1 MKNYRPEIDGLRAFA
16 ILPVVLFHA
25 GFKIFSGGFIGVDI
39 FFVISGYLIT
49 GIISNEIKEKKFN
62 LINFYERR
70 ARRILPNLLFV
81 VIFSSVLSW
90 LFLDI
95 YSLNIFGKSVIG
107 VVTFC
112 SNFYFWLKGGYFSES
127 TELMPLMHTWSLSVE
142 EQFYLFFPIL
152 MILLSKLESKKIFNI
167 LIFLTFLSLCLSIFA
182 VNYINP
188 IHQSIISGAFYL
200 LPTRAWELG
209 IGALI
214 SIKASQNKYVFN
226 FSIKRVFFLE
236 LLGISMVLLPIFLYS
251 ETTSFPGFAS
261 ISPVLGTGILLLFC
275 NNNTII
281 GRFLANKLFVFI
293 GLISYSLYLWHHVIF
308 SFWRNTHLNSS
319 IDNLHK
325 FLLIVLS
332 FAFSYI
338 SYKFIEKPFRNGSFF
353 SQKQILSYSFIFLA
367 ITGLI
372 GFISTIP
379 GKNMEE
385 LSARTLLKS
394 NYIYFQNIDERKFTK
409 YRIALENEK
418 VDVIVMGS
426 SRLMQLGSKSF
437 GKSALNLS
445 VSGASVEDLVAF
457 LPESI
462 NKFKP
467 SVVYIGADP
476 WIFNK
481 NSKQDRWTSV
491 KDMYEFW
498 KKKINEKNSDSTFIQ
513 NSPNIIT
520 NKNRI
525 TSIYN
530 NFNLNNEE
538 INGEVGSISKKSKD
552 GSCIYDK
559 SYSSQSQENIRR
571 GFLNNLSY
579 AMNDFKFDSN
589 ARDLYISLIKYL
601 KTKNI
606 EVIIVLSPYHPEL
619 FKLMKSNKS
628 KIPEIENNFI
638 EIAHYLNVK
647 IVGSYDIS
655 KISKNID
662 NNDFYDGIHPKDSL
676 MTLIVK

>member
-16 ILPVVLFHA
+16 ILPVILFHA
-25 GFKIFSGGFIGVDI
+25 GFKYFSGGFIGVDI

-49 GIISNEIKEKKFN
+49 GIIFNEIKEKKFS
-62 LINFYERR
+62 LTSFYERR
-70 ARRILPNLLFV
+70 ARRILPNLLLV
-81 VIFSSVLSW
+81 VIFSSILSW
-90 LFLDI
+90 LLLDI
-95 YSLNIFGKSVIG
+95 HSLNIFGKSVIG
-107 VVTFC
+107 VVTFS

-127 TELMPLMHTWSLSVE
+127 TELMPLMHTWSLSLE
-142 EQFYLFFPIL
+142 EQFYLFFPVL
-152 MILLSKLESKKIFNI
+152 MIALSRFGIKKIFS
-167 LIFLTFLSLCLSIFA
+167 LLMFLTFLSLCLSIYA

-188 IHQSIISGAFYL
+188 VHQSIISGAFYL

-214 SIKASQNKYVFN
+214 SIKASQKKYFLN
-226 FSIKRVFFLE
+226 YPIKRILLIEV
-236 LLGISMVLLPIFLYS
+236 LGISMVLLPIFLYS
-251 ETTSFPGFAS
+251 ETTSFPGVAS
-261 ISPVLGTGILLLFC
+261 IPPVIGTGILLLFC

-281 GRFLANKLFVFI
+281 GKFLANKIFVFI

-338 SYKFIEKPFRNGSFF
+338 TYKIIEKPFRNRSFF
-353 SQKQILSYSFIFLA
+353 SQKQILLYSFIFLA
-367 ITGLI
+367 IIGFI

-379 GKNMEE
+379 SNKIEE

-394 NYIYFQNIDERKFTK
+394 KYIYFQNIDERKFTK
-409 YRIALENEK
+409 FRIAIENDK
-418 VDVIVMGS
+418 ADVIVMGS

-437 GKSALNLS
+437 GKSTLNLS

-457 LPESI
+457 IPESI

-498 KKKINEKNSDSTFIQ
+498 KKKINEKNSESTFFQ
-513 NSPNIIT
+513 NYPNIIT
-520 NKNRI
+520 NENRF

-530 NFNLNNEE
+530 KLNLNNEE
-538 INGEVGSISKKSKD
+538 INGEVGNISKKSRD
-552 GSCIYDK
+552 GLCIYDK
-559 SYSSQSQENIRR
+559 NYSSKSQEIIRR

-589 ARDLYISLIKYL
+589 ARDLYINLIKYL
-601 KTKNI
+601 KKKKI

-619 FKLMKSNKS
+619 FKLMKIKKS
-628 KIPEIENNFI
+628 KIPEIENDFI

-655 KISKNID
+655 KIGKNID
-662 NNDFYDGIHPKDSL
+662 NNNFYDGMHPKDSL
-676 MTLIVK
+676 MALIVK